1 MSYRDIAVHLTLDPR
16 NETRT
21 RLAIALARRFG
32 ARVSGLY
39 TVPPPNVPYYMGEY
53 IPTELIQKQ
62 MDEAQRASVGARET
76 FLATCK
82 DAGIE
87 HRWLSSDMAPV
98 EALRLAARASDV
110 VLVGQPDPNPGEAA
124 SIPYGTDVL
133 PHELA
138 LQAGRPVLAVPY
150 AGEFGEIGRN
160 IMVAWNGKREAAR
173 AVHDAMPLLRAAET
187 VHLAVVA
194 PEKKGRTPLA
204 EITEHLQRH
213 GLRLQSAIIDGNG
226 SGQKKV
232 GQILMSEAQAR
243 GADMMVMGAF
253 GHSRLREM
261 VFGGVTETVL
271 SGMTLPVLLSN

>member
-16 NETRT
+16 NEMRT
-21 RLAIALARRFG
+21 RLAIILARRFG

-62 MDEAQRASVGARET
+62 MDEAQRASVGAREK
-76 FLATCK
+76 FLATCQ
-82 DAGIE
+82 DAGVE

-98 EALRLAARASDV
+98 EALRLGARASDIV
-110 VLVGQPDPNPGEAA
+110 IVGQPDPDPSDPA

-138 LQAGRPVLAVPY
+138 LQAGRPVLAVPHT
-150 AGEFGEIGRN
+150 GEFGEIGRN
-160 IMVAWNGKREAAR
+160 ILVAWNGKREAAR
-173 AVHDAMPLLRAAET
+173 AVHDAMPLLRGAES
-187 VHLAVVA
+187 VHLLAVA

-204 EITEHLQRH
+204 DIAEHLQRH
-213 GLRLQSAIIDGNG
+213 GIRLQSAVIDGNG
-226 SGQKKV
+226 SGQKRV
-232 GQILMSEAQAR
+232 GQILMAEAQGR

>member
-16 NETRT
+16 NEMRT

-32 ARVSGLY
+32 ARISGLY

-62 MDEAQRASVGARET
+62 MDEAQRASVGAREQ
-76 FLATCK
+76 FLATCR

-98 EALRLAARASDV
+98 EALRLGARASDV
-110 VLVGQPDPNPGEAA
+110 VLVGQPDPNPSDPA

-150 AGEFGEIGRN
+150 TGEFGEIGRN
-160 IMVAWNGKREAAR
+160 ILVAWNGKREAAR
-173 AVHDAMPLLRAAET
+173 AVHDAMPLLRGAET
-187 VHLAVVA
+187 VHLLVVA

-204 EITEHLQRH
+204 DIVEHLQRH
-213 GLRLQSAIIDGNG
+213 GIRLQSAVVEGNG
-226 SGQKKV
+226 SGQRKV
-232 GQILMSEAQAR
+232 GQILMAEAQSR

>member
-16 NETRT
+16 NQTRT
-21 RLAIALARRFG
+21 QLAINLARRFG

-62 MDEAQRASVGARET
+62 MDEAQRASVGARES
-76 FLATCK
+76 FLSMCGN
-82 DAGIE
+82 AGIE

-110 VLVGQPDPNPGEAA
+110 VLVGQPDPNPDDPA

-150 AGEFGEIGRN
+150 AGEIGEIGRRVL
-160 IMVAWNGKREAAR
+160 IGWNGKREAAR
-173 AVHDAMPLLRAAET
+173 AVHDAMPLLRGAEV
-187 VHLAVVA
+187 VHLVVVA

-213 GLRLQSAIIDGNG
+213 GLRLETAVVDGNG
-226 SGQKKV
+226 TKKV
-232 GQILMSEAQAR
+232 GQVLMAEAQAR
-243 GADMMVMGAF
+243 GADMLVMGAF